1 MGNALPVD
9 QRLETAGNLVVRTR
23 IFYDIWWFFKG
34 EKTRPAIADTM
45 QCYSEF
51 FRFDEHAHF
60 VAFVVHIAALFDKR
74 RDTIK
79 LPRLVK
85 ELKGL
90 ISAQD
95 HADVA
100 ALLDQATPLVSKVTI
115 LRNNLFAHR
124 SAAVSYADAFKKAD
138 VTPNDLRDL
147 TEIALKVV
155 NRLLIARGFRD
166 QVFAELPLEDAS
178 KMLKALAR

>member
-34 EKTRPAIADTM
+34 AKTRPAIVDTM
-45 QCYSEF
+45 QCFSEF
-51 FRFDEHAHF
+51 FRLDEHAHF

-85 ELKGL
+85 EPQGSNFRAGPRRCRCASRSGHAIGVKSNH
-90 ISAQD
+90 SA
-95 HADVA
+95 
-100 ALLDQATPLVSKVTI
+100 K
-115 LRNNLFAHR
+115 
-124 SAAVSYADAFKKAD
+124 
-138 VTPNDLRDL
+138 
-147 TEIALKVV
+147 
-155 NRLLIARGFRD
+155 
-166 QVFAELPLEDAS
+166 
-178 KMLKALAR
+178 